1 MVVIV
6 AIFSALV
13 NKDAFDDSE
22 KGERRKRLY
31 RGYTNKTK
39 NIAASRSV
47 EAVVR
52 RGAALG

>member
-22 KGERRKRLY
+22 KGERRRLY

-39 NIAASRSV
+39 NIEASRSV
-47 EAVVR
+47 EAVFR
-52 RGAALG
+52 RGAALV